1 MIASTSI
8 GRAGIV
14 VVDVVVVVVSPGRVL
29 LVVVVVVVEVV
40 VVTPGASVVVTTFVG
55 AGQDCVAFTA
65 RRTAGAVFSGI
76 CVVVVIAF
84 SEGRVVLVCGG
95 SVSKGTS
102 ASVSTG
108 ATAGGSSC
116 SQTSS

>member
-1 MIASTSI
+1 MARQAPSFLIAGEMIASTSI

-29 LVVVVVVVEVV
+29 VVVLVVVVEVV

-55 AGQDCVAFTA
+55 AGQDCVAFTG

-76 CVVVVIAF
+76 CVVVVIAY
-84 SEGRVVLVCGG
+84 LLY
-95 SVSKGTS
+95 TS
-102 ASVSTG
+102 PSPRDS
-108 ATAGGSSC
+108 
-116 SQTSS
+116 